1 MGLAFQAVDDLL
13 DVTSTTEKLG
23 KNAAHD
29 DEANKMTWVNM
40 VGLEQARELAKEHTD
55 RALKSIE
62 AVGGD
67 NQFLLDLFEYMLCRD
82 Y

>member
-1 MGLAFQAVDDLL
+1 
-13 DVTSTTEKLG
+13 
-23 KNAAHD
+23 
-29 DEANKMTWVNM
+29 
-40 VGLEQARELAKEHTD
+40 LAKEHTD
-55 RALKSIE
+55 RALRSME